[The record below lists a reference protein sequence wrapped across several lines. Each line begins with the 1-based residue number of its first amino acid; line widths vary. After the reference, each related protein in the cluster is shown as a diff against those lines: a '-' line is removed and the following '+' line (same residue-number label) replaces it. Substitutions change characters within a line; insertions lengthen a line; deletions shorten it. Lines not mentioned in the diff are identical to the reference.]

1 MQTPARL
8 FLFGLLAAGCL
19 PACSRAPAPDETA
32 NQTDVPQIPTVTVVN
47 YPLKYFAE
55 RIGGA
60 DVQVVFPAPEDE
72 DPAYWTP
79 DAESIVAYQ
88 QADLI
93 LLNGA
98 SYAKW
103 IAIASLP
110 EAKTVDTSASVADQY
125 IAVEGTTTHAHG
137 PEGEHAHGGV
147 AFTTWLDPQLAIL
160 QARAIADAM
169 SARWPDRQQQFTEGF
184 TSLEQDLLELDA
196 ALQEALS
203 GAKDLPL
210 VFSHPVYQYLERRYG
225 LNGESVHWEPDEP
238 PSDEQWNELTELL
251 SSHPA
256 KWMIWEG
263 EPGPATVTRLSEL
276 GLGSVVS
283 DPCGNTP
290 EAGDYLDVM
299 QDNAARLRDALPQQA
314 AEAEN

>member
-1 MQTPARL
+1 
-8 FLFGLLAAGCL
+8 
-19 PACSRAPAPDETA
+19 
-32 NQTDVPQIPTVTVVN
+32 VVN
-47 YPLKYFAE
+47 HPLKYFAE

-79 DAESIVAYQ
+79 DAETIVAYQ
-88 QADLI
+88 GADLI

-103 IAIASLP
+103 VAIASLP
-110 EAKTVDTSASVADQY
+110 EAKTVDTSASFADQY
-125 IAVEGTTTHAHG
+125 IAIEDAVTHAHG
-137 PEGEHAHGGV
+137 PQGEHAHGGI

-160 QARAIADAM
+160 QARAIAAAM
-169 SARWPDRQQQFTEGF
+169 SARWPERDKLFSAGLA
-184 TSLEQDLLELDA
+184 SLERDLRDLDA

-203 GAKDLPL
+203 GANDASL

-238 PSDEQWNELTELL
+238 PSEEQWNALTDLL

-263 EPGPATVTRLSEL
+263 EPDPATVTRLRAL
-276 GLGSVVS
+276 GLESVVF

-290 EAGDYLDVM
+290 EAGDYLEVM
-299 QDNAARLRDALPQQA
+299 QENATRLRDALRQQ
-314 AEAEN
+314 AEAEAAN